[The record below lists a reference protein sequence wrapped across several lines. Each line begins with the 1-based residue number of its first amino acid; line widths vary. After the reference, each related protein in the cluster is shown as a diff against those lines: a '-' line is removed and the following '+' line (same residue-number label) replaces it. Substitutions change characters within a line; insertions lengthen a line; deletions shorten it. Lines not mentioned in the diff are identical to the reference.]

1 MANFRDLTGMTFGR
15 LTAVEIH
22 GRTPAGALVWQC
34 SCACGGSHTA
44 SSQSLV
50 DGKVKSCGCW
60 KASHPAYNRTHNMKS
75 HPLYLVWSAMLNRCR
90 NPNVRGYENY
100 GGRGI
105 KVCYRWHDFSAFYAD
120 MGERPPGG
128 YSIERINNDGD
139 YEPGNCR
146 WATRREQG
154 SNKRNSRYIEAGG
167 ESLPLAEWARRLGCS
182 SAAILARI
190 AAGMREADAVT
201 LPIPARPN
209 SRLSDDD
216 ARFIQ
221 KSYGT
226 TPTTELARQFG
237 VSATTIRSIGTRK
250 TFAYLTGEKT

>member
-1 MANFRDLTGMTFGR
+1 MAKFRDLTGMTFGR
-15 LTAVEIH
+15 LTAVEVH
-22 GRTPAGALVWQC
+22 GRTSAGAVVWQC

-60 KASHPAYNRTHNMKS
+60 KSSHPAHNRTHNMKS

-105 KVCYRWHDFSAFYAD
+105 KVCERWRDFSAFYTD
-120 MGERPPGG
+120 MGERPAGQTL
-128 YSIERINNDGD
+128 ERINNDGD

-154 SNKRNSRYIEAGG
+154 SNKRNSRYIEANG
-167 ESLPLAEWARRLGCS
+167 ESLPLSEWARRLGCS
-182 SAAILARI
+182 HAAILARI
-190 AAGMREADAVT
+190 AAGMTEADAVT

-216 ARFIQ
+216 ARFIRAN
-221 KSYGT
+221 YGAIKT
-226 TPTTELARQFG
+226 ADLAKKFG
-237 VSATTIRSIGTRK
+237 VSGTTIRSIAKGK
-250 TFAYLTGEKT
+250 TFADLAGE